1 MGSDVVNKVQTPEAA
16 MNQPAQ
22 AIAQFS
28 TAPLFFLIAA
38 FLMLQPLSTDLYL
51 ASLPS
56 LAAVFDVPAS
66 TVQLTLSIFVA
77 GFGGAQLVIG
87 PLSDRFGRR
96 PVVIVGLSL
105 YLLAS
110 LLCGASQSM
119 GMLIIARF
127 LQALGCC
134 SAVIIAR
141 AIVRDAYDPQDSIKV
156 ISKASSWVS
165 AAPLLGPILGSF
177 LQVNLGW
184 RAAFF
189 VHALL
194 AAALLIMVILR
205 LPETNLYK
213 DAKATNVSGL
223 LRNYRIVLGA
233 PVFWVYAL
241 PGALSYGSIF
251 VFISGA
257 SFVLIKVLLLPTAWF
272 GYCFAFGVS
281 GYLSGTVVCRHLHA
295 RFGTKITMRM
305 GSSLSLAAG
314 ATFLAMT
321 LAGVQHWTMIPPIM
335 FMTMGAHGINFPIS
349 QSNSVSPFPQQA
361 GTAAGLIG
369 ALYMLVAFIVGSI
382 VGATH
387 NGTVY
392 PLAIIACSMGSLIF
406 IAARVLP
413 ALIPA
418 EQPV

>member
-1 MGSDVVNKVQTPEAA
+1 MTE
-16 MNQPAQ
+16 PAQ
-22 AIAQFS
+22 AIPAFQA
-28 TAPLFFLIAA
+28 APLFFLIAA

-56 LAAVFDVPAS
+56 LASVFAVPAS
-66 TVQLTLSIFVA
+66 TVQLTLSLFVA

-87 PLSDRFGRR
+87 PLSDRYGRR
-96 PVVIVGLSL
+96 PVVIAGLTL

-110 LLCGASQSM
+110 LLCGASQSIS
-119 GMLIIARF
+119 MLIFARF

-141 AIVRDAYDPQDSIKV
+141 AIVRDAYAPQDSVRV

-177 LQVNLGW
+177 LQVHLGW
-184 RAAFF
+184 RAAFV

-194 AAALLIMVILR
+194 AAALLIMVIAR

-213 DAKATNVSGL
+213 DPKATDLSGL
-223 LRNYRIVLGA
+223 ARNYRIVLGS
-233 PVFWVYAL
+233 PLFWAYAL

-257 SFVLIKVLLLPTAWF
+257 SFVLIKVLALPTGWF

-281 GYLSGTVVCRHLHA
+281 GYLGGTVVCRRLHA
-295 RFGTKITMRM
+295 RFGTKLTLRI

-314 ATFLAMT
+314 AIFLAMV
-321 LAGVQHWTMIPPIM
+321 LAGMQHWAMIPPVM

-361 GTAAGLIG
+361 GTAAGLMG
-369 ALYMLVAFIVGSI
+369 ALYMLVAFIVGTV
-382 VGATH
+382 VGGTH

-392 PLAIIACSMGSLIF
+392 PLAIIACCMGSLIF

-413 ALIPA
+413 AMIPA
-418 EQPV
+418 EHTV